1 MLHRTTF
8 ALCLLPLPLLAQTDD
23 RGYLTAFLEDNLS
36 GAGRHV
42 VITGFEGA
50 LSSQARIAEM
60 TIADDAGVW
69 LTLRDVVLDWNRAAL
84 FSGNVQVNQLTAAEI
99 DISRMPQSEEAGLQ
113 PEAGTFNLP
122 DLPVSIDI
130 GRIAADH
137 IRLGTEVLGQPVEG
151 QFQAAM
157 TLIDGEGSI
166 DLLLERSNAGP
177 EGRIALKAA
186 YSNADQTVS
195 IDLTAVEGA
204 GGLVTSK
211 LDLPGDPALE
221 LSLKGTGPFNQFAAD
236 IALSTDENL
245 RLSGSIETVPTE
257 NGTGF
262 SADLTGD
269 IAPLFLPA
277 YAEFFGSQ
285 VALQAK
291 GVSHQDGR
299 LDLSSLHLTAK
310 ALDLAGSLSLSANHQ
325 PQAFSL
331 TGQIAQSDNSAVLL
345 PLTTDLP
352 VQINKAD
359 IVVSYDRAKGDGWT
373 GAATVQGL
381 DRADFR
387 ASQVILS
394 GSGRITPG
402 QFGATLTFDAEGLQ
416 PTDAALG
423 AALGSFVS
431 GNAILFR
438 RQGDAGLSL
447 PRLTL
452 TGQDYSAS
460 VTGGR
465 VAGLD
470 DSFAMT
476 GTVAAELA
484 DLSRFG
490 PLADLPLGGAAKT
503 TFSGRLEPL
512 TGAYN
517 LILQADGQDMR
528 MGQPMI
534 DAVLRGAAKL
544 TADLVRDASGTKV
557 NSASISAN
565 SLSANAQGAL
575 SSDAT
580 DLTAQL
586 RFADLS
592 VLGGG
597 LGGTITA
604 DARMIGPFASA
615 NLQATANGQGLR
627 MGNAQIDKLIAGD
640 SRLSADLTVQN
651 GTSIKINRASLNSP
665 QLTAEI
671 TGLADGSKQ
680 TLDLK
685 AQLRNLGLL
694 IPEFPGELVL
704 SGQVINTA
712 GGAQIDLTGKGP
724 GGIDAVITGRVEKS
738 GQADL
743 AIRGRGQAALAN
755 AFIAPRT
762 VSGGLGFDLR
772 LNGPLALSSVSGP
785 ITLEGGR
792 LSDPGLTFGFQ
803 DISARAD
810 LAGGQAKVNATLP
823 LTTGGKAAIAGTI
836 GLAEPF
842 SSTLGIAL
850 QGVTLRDPELY
861 DSRLN
866 GELTLTGPLL
876 QTPQLA
882 GQIDLI
888 ETELRV
894 PSTGFGGAAGLPDLR
909 HVNEPADVRA
919 TRERA
924 GLLEK
929 VGKSVGRS
937 GGDLALDLTISAP
950 NRLFLRGR
958 GLDAE
963 LGGEVRLLGTL
974 SNLKPAGS
982 FNLIRGRVE
991 ILGKRLELDEAT
1003 LQLEGDL
1010 VPYLNIGAST
1020 ENDGVTA
1027 FMLIEGRADDP
1038 KVSFTSFPELPEEEV
1053 LAQLLFGQN
1062 LQNLSALQAL
1072 QLANAVATLAG
1083 RGGEGVISRLRKG
1096 FGLDNLDL
1104 KTTDDGGAE
1113 VTAGKYIGK
1122 NVYTE
1127 VTVGQDG
1134 KSQINLNFDLSKSVT
1149 IKGKAG
1155 SDGNTGVGIFLE
1167 KDY

>member
-1 MLHRTTF
+1 MLHRATF

-23 RGYLTAFLEDNLS
+23 RSYLTAFLEDNLS
-36 GAGRHV
+36 GAGRQV

-69 LTLRDVVLDWNRAAL
+69 LALRDVVLDWNRAAL

-99 DISRMPQSEEAGLQ
+99 DISRMPQSEDDGLQ
-113 PEAGTFNLP
+113 PEAGAFSLP

-130 GRIAADH
+130 GRVAADH
-137 IRLGTEVLGQPVEG
+137 IRLAPEVLGQPVEG
-151 QFQAAM
+151 QFEAAM
-157 TLIDGEGSI
+157 TLIDGEGRI
-166 DLLLERSNAGP
+166 DLLLERDDSGP

-186 YSNADQTVS
+186 YSNADQMLS
-195 IDLTAVEGA
+195 IDLAAVEGA
-204 GGLVTSK
+204 GGLVTSR
-211 LDLPGDPALE
+211 LDLPDNPALE
-221 LSLKGTGPFNQFAAD
+221 LTVKGAGPFNQFVAD
-236 IALSTDENL
+236 IALTTDEIP

-269 IAPLFLPA
+269 IAPLFLPT
-277 YAEFFGSQ
+277 YVEFFGNR
-285 VALQAK
+285 VDLQAK
-291 GVSHQDGR
+291 GVSHLDGR
-299 LDLSSLHLTAK
+299 LDLSSLHVTAK
-310 ALDLAGSLSLSANHQ
+310 ALDLTGSLLLSADRQ

-331 TGQIAQSDNSAVLL
+331 TGQIAQADGSAALL

-352 VQINKAD
+352 VQIQKAD
-359 IVVSYDRAKGDGWT
+359 IAVSFDRAKDDGWT
-373 GAATVQGL
+373 GRATVRGL

-387 ASQVILS
+387 ASQVTLS
-394 GSGRITPG
+394 GSGRITPE
-402 QFGATLTFDAEGLQ
+402 QLGATLTFDAEGLE

-431 GNAILFR
+431 GNAIVFR
-438 RQGDAGLSL
+438 RQGDAALSL

-452 TGQDYSAS
+452 SGQDYRAS
-460 VTGGR
+460 ITGGR
-465 VAGLD
+465 ITGLTD
-470 DSFAMT
+470 GFEMT
-476 GTVAAELA
+476 GKVAAELA

-490 PLADLPLGGAAKT
+490 PLTKLPLGGAALT
-503 TFSGRLEPL
+503 TLSGRLEPL
-512 TGAYN
+512 TGAFD
-517 LILQADGQDMR
+517 LILQADGQDMQ
-528 MGQPMI
+528 MGQPVI
-534 DAVLRGAAKL
+534 DAILRGSANL
-544 TADLVRDASGTKV
+544 TAQMVRDATGTKV
-557 NSASISAN
+557 ASASITAN
-565 SLSANAQGAL
+565 GLTGTAQGTL
-575 SSDAT
+575 SSAAT
-580 DLTAQL
+580 DLTATL
-586 RFADLS
+586 SFADLS

-597 LGGTITA
+597 FGGTISA
-604 DARMIGPFASA
+604 DARMVGPFTNA
-615 NLQATANGQGLR
+615 NLQAKAKGQGLR
-627 MGNAQIDKLIAGD
+627 IGNVQIDKLLAGD
-640 SRLSADLTVQN
+640 SRLLADLTVQN
-651 GTSIKINRASLNSP
+651 GTSIKINRASLASP
-665 QLTAEI
+665 ELTADI
-671 TGLADGSKQ
+671 TGVADGSRQ
-680 TLDLK
+680 TLDINS
-685 AQLRNLGLL
+685 QLRNLGLL
-694 IPEFPGELVL
+694 IPEFPGALTL
-704 SGQVINTA
+704 SGQVISTA
-712 GGAQIDLTGKGP
+712 GGAQVDLTGKGP
-724 GGIDAVITGRVEKS
+724 GGIDAVITGRVAPS
-738 GQADL
+738 GLADL
-743 AIRGRGQAALAN
+743 AIKGRSQAALAN

-762 VSGGLGFDLR
+762 ISGALGFDLR
-772 LNGPLALSSVSGP
+772 LDGPIELSSVSGP
-785 ITLEGGR
+785 ISLEGGR
-792 LSDPGLTFGFQ
+792 LSDPSLLFGFR

-810 LAGGQAKVNATLP
+810 LAGGQAKINATLP
-823 LTTGGKAAIAGTI
+823 LTTTGKAAIAGTI
-836 GLAEPF
+836 SLAEPF
-842 SSTLGIAL
+842 AATLGIAL
-850 QGVTLRDPELY
+850 QAVTLRDPELY
-861 DSRLN
+861 DTRLN

-876 QTPQLA
+876 QTPRLA
-882 GQIDLI
+882 GQINLI

-894 PSTGFGGAAGLPDLR
+894 PSTGFGGASGLPDLR

-924 GLLEK
+924 GLLQK
-929 VGKSVGRS
+929 AGRS
-937 GGDLALDLTISAP
+937 TANGSADLMLDLTISSP

-963 LGGEVRLLGTL
+963 LGGEVRMLGSL
-974 SNLKPAGS
+974 ANLKPAGS

-1010 VPYLNIGAST
+1010 VPYLNIEAST

-1083 RGGEGVISRLRKG
+1083 RGGDGIISRLRKG

-1104 KTTDDGGAE
+1104 KATDDGGAA

-1127 VTVGQDG
+1127 ITVGQDG
-1134 KSQINLNFDLSKSVT
+1134 KSQINLNLDLSKSVT